1 MTSETGKPG
10 KRGRHTRREELSEP
24 LTEELISSRAAEGWR
39 PVAVE
44 WVRAAEAGDPA
55 EPNLL
60 EVPYG
65 YRIADDGVHLA
76 PDASEQ
82 AALMLIL
89 DQIVIDRPLNEVA
102 SELEKEGFRTR
113 EGRPFTQ
120 VDVFELLP
128 RIVESSP
135 AMFRS
140 NRWLKLREL
149 RPQTF

>member
-1 MTSETGKPG
+1 MTDETRKPG
-10 KRGRHTRREELSEP
+10 EPDGQTRREELKEP
-24 LTEELISSRAAEGWR
+24 LTSELISARAAEGWR

-44 WVRAAEAGDPA
+44 WVRDSAAEEATPTQ
-55 EPNLL
+55 LL

-76 PDASEQ
+76 PDPQEQ

-89 DQIVIDRPLNEVA
+89 DRIVIDRPLKEVA
-102 SELEKEGFRTR
+102 AELEKEGFRTR

-140 NRWLKLREL
+140 DRWLKLREL
-149 RPQTF
+149 KPQAF